1 MTMNCLNSYICVFHN
16 FAHAILGGKVTIL
29 VRYIGHIYSKVQIS
43 PVLFMHTNVD
53 CQTHAN
59 TCLPDVAWSTWS
71 KVWWLSV
78 SLWAS
83 PKIYMFDSGIL
94 KYFKQS
100 DEFLKKGLIAIANS
114 LGFSKRNYSL
124 MMPSIVR
131 ITHLRVPKTHLR
143 LSDFGFAI
151 PFYMYMIFH

>member
-43 PVLFMHTNVD
+43 PVLFMHTKVD

-78 SLWAS
+78 SELQQ
-83 PKIYMFDSGIL
+83 
-94 KYFKQS
+94 KYICLTVVYSNISNKVMNFW
-100 DEFLKKGLIAIANS
+100 KKVWLPLPTAWGLVRGTIAWWCPVLS
-114 LGFSKRNYSL
+114 ESHTSEY
-124 MMPSIVR
+124 
-131 ITHLRVPKTHLR
+131 LR

-151 PFYMYMIFH
+151 TL